1 MYTFYSVYYTSWL
14 YEILEYHIKKIDFL
28 KSTKAYLIKTAP
40 VEFRSNN
47 CLSDFMKLSVMFF
60 ESIKN

>member
-1 MYTFYSVYYTSWL
+1 MSYDKL
-14 YEILEYHIKKIDFL
+14 DFL
-28 KSTKAYLIKTAP
+28 KSTKAVMEAYLIKTAP